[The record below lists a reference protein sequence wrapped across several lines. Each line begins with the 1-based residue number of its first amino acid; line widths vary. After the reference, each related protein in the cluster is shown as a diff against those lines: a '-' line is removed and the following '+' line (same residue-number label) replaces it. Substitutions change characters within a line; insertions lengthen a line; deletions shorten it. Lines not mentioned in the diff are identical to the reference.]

1 MHKLN
6 ICAYVVHPLA
16 FAPYPLYARVKSRKC
31 PNCWKSL
38 DFRVKYWP
46 YPELEMKSIIT
57 VWESVRCCTYIS
69 HGGCMY
75 FHEYE
80 GKWVGSCHWCL
91 ANFWCQLR
99 KKTSIFDY
107 NSDNQ
112 IKNISI
118 IGDYKPNET
127 WEEVFSNKLLVV
139 IQIIRLKLQ
148 NLFLNEICNYIAWMA
163 LLDEK

>member
-1 MHKLN
+1 MREN
-6 ICAYVVHPLA
+6 
-16 FAPYPLYARVKSRKC
+16 
-31 PNCWKSL
+31 
-38 DFRVKYWP
+38 
-46 YPELEMKSIIT
+46 
-57 VWESVRCCTYIS
+57 
-69 HGGCMY
+69 
-75 FHEYE
+75 
-80 GKWVGSCHWCL
+80 GSEVAIDVL
-91 ANFWCQLR
+91 PIFGVNSA

-148 NLFLNEICNYIAWMA
+148 NLFLNDICNYKAWMA
-163 LLDEK
+163 LLDEKQSRI